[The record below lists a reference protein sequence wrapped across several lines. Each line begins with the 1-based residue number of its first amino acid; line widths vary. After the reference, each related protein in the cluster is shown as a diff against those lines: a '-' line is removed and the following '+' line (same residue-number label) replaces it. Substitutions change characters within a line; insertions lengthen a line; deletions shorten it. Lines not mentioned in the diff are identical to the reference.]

1 MGEQQS
7 GHRSQGEL
15 SVAAWAAVGTIGA
28 AVVAGAVTLVTF
40 YVPARGPVAGVPAA
54 TPPTEN
60 APTAVGSAPL
70 GSPAVT
76 ETVTSSAPMVPRSSL
91 LDQLTGRWQG
101 QVTAAGQRFTMTLD
115 IPETC
120 AEGMPCGTMTTDLQG
135 CVGDLV
141 LVRMNDGPQFDLA
154 TVDFHEGSS
163 SSCELRPGGGDY
175 FTLGKDV
182 LVYAAGYDGSRGGRL
197 RRVA

>member
-1 MGEQQS
+1 MSEQQS
-7 GHRSQGEL
+7 GHTSKGEL
-15 SVAAWAAVGTIGA
+15 SGAAWAAVGTIGA
-28 AVVAGAVTLVTF
+28 AVVAGVVTLVTF
-40 YVPARGPVAGVPAA
+40 YLPGRGPEVGVPAA
-54 TPPTEN
+54 PTPGEN
-60 APTAVGSAPL
+60 APSPVVSVPIRSPRVSA
-70 GSPAVT
+70 
-76 ETVTSSAPMVPRSSL
+76 TVSSSAPVVPRSSL

-101 QVTAAGQRFTMTLD
+101 QVSAAGQKFTMTLD
-115 IPETC
+115 IPDTC
-120 AEGMPCGTMTTDLQG
+120 AEGIPCGTMTTDLQG
-135 CVGDLV
+135 CVGILV